1 MLNAAGAQQFFIG
14 YCDDE
19 LASGL
24 HPVGL
29 QGLGDTRIS
38 AAIHMPRTRMVRY
51 EGMTITRL
59 RFAVRSGLKNVS
71 VWIRTSLT
79 SSSVVVQS
87 VPEVSD
93 GWNEVEL
100 RSPYTIDGSDLY
112 IGYTATQPEGYEGIL
127 AYGEGSELTSWLA
140 VGNEWADYHE
150 MGLGILYIQAVA
162 EGTMKEREAV
172 VLSVETDRM
181 LYADGSQLAVSGEV
195 ENLSASPLEGYTLS
209 YAIDGTQVATQ
220 TVNGLLQP
228 DATASF
234 SHAIDLP
241 VLSEG
246 RHELAVSIAGDQRA
260 TDFYVYASSYP
271 RMVLLEHFT
280 SLNCVNCPPVDHL
293 IEQVVEGRQD
303 VAWVTHRVGYRDD
316 EFTLED
322 SRQLTRFGVAGN
334 PYVMLDRTS
343 FTDGEPPAFTLGGY
357 DAEQVGYMF
366 DYAASMPSFVSLQ
379 AATTVAD
386 GGLTIDVV
394 GEGKAFVSDLYP
406 RATLHVYLIE
416 DAVEAVGTQAG
427 DANKKVHDN
436 ILRRFVTPVRGQ
448 LPAWSADGSTLT
460 FSATLQ
466 AELAQE
472 WVTDHLRVVAFMVN
486 QAPTGSGYPSGQVLN
501 TVEARVGHTSG
512 VRSLVATQ
520 PSDALWTT
528 VDGRH
533 VVIPRSKGLY
543 IHNGRKCIIK

>member
-1 MLNAAGAQQFFIG
+1 MLHAAGAQQFFIG

-150 MGLGILYIQAVA
+150 MGLGILYIQAA
-162 EGTMKEREAV
+162 IEGTMKEREAV
-172 VLSVETDRM
+172 VLSVETDRT
-181 LYADGSQLAVSGEV
+181 LYADGSQVAVSGEV

-209 YAIDGTQVATQ
+209 YAIDGKEVAVQ
-220 TVNGLLQP
+220 TAGGLLPP
-228 DATASF
+228 DATEPF
-234 SHAIDLP
+234 SHVIDLP
-241 VLSEG
+241 PLSEG
-246 RHELAVSIAGDQRA
+246 RHELAVSIAGEQRA
-260 TDFYVYASSYP
+260 ADFYVYASSYP

-303 VAWVTHRVGYRDD
+303 IAWVTHRVGYRDD

-366 DYAASMPSFVSLQ
+366 DYAASMPSFVRLQ
-379 AATTVAD
+379 AATSVA
-386 GGLTIDVV
+386 GGRLTIDVT
-394 GEGKAFVSDLYP
+394 GEAKAFVGDLYP

-416 DAVEAVGTQAG
+416 DEVEAEGTQAG

-448 LPAWSADGSTLT
+448 LPAWTADGDQLT
-460 FSATLQ
+460 FSISLQ
-466 AELAQE
+466 SELAEE
-472 WVTDHLRVVAFMVN
+472 WATDHLRVVAFVVD
-486 QAPTGSGYPSGQVLN
+486 QAPAGSGYPTGRVLN
-501 TVEARVGHTSG
+501 TVEARVSDASG
-512 VRSLVATQ
+512 VRPLVTTH
-520 PSDALWTT
+520 PSDASWTA

-533 VVIPRSKGLY
+533 VVMPRSKGLY